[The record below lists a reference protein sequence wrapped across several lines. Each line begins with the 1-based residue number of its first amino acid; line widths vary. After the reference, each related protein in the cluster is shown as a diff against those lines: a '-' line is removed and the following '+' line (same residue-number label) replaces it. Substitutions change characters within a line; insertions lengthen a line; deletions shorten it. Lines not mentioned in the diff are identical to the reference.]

1 MEEQV
6 GIEYSLYHTNASGHP
21 PFRSRTSNVEERACR
36 CRLSDLPLQLQIAQ
50 LNSQLMNDGDKK
62 NYLSLYGL
70 YYQQSL
76 VPQPETTLQITVICN
91 TLQTVIPI
99 RSSSIPAMST

>member
-21 PFRSRTSNVEERACR
+21 PYRSKTSNVEERACR
-36 CRLSDLPLQLQIAQ
+36 CRLSDLPMQLQIAQ
-50 LNSQLMNDGDKK
+50 LNTQLMNDRDRK

-70 YYQQSL
+70 CYQQSS
-76 VPQPETTLQITVICN
+76 VPQSETTLQIAAI
-91 TLQTVIPI
+91 
-99 RSSSIPAMST
+99 